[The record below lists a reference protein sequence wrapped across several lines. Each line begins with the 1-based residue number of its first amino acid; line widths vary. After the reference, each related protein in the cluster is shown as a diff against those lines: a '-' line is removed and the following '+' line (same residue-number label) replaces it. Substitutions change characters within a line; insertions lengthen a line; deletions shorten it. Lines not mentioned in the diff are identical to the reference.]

1 MIALWMEI
9 KSNMSSI
16 ISKIIAAS
24 NYKLEQFS
32 QTEIDSVES
41 LITTQTDKRRKYNK
55 KGSVWNI

>member
-1 MIALWMEI
+1 MEI

-16 ISKIIAAS
+16 ISKIIEAS
-24 NYKLEQFS
+24 NNKLEQFS